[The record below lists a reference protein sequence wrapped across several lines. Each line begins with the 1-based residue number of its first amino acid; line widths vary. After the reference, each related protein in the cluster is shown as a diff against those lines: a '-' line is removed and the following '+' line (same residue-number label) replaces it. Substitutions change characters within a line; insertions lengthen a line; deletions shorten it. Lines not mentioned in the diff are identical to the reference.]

1 MIYQNIGSYLIIGSV
16 FIETIKIQL
25 LTSSD
30 NPFRVYNSRR
40 DKMSEEN
47 KDTKKG
53 FFKSLGSKF
62 KGKKKEEKK

>member
-1 MIYQNIGSYLIIGSV
+1 
-16 FIETIKIQL
+16 
-25 LTSSD
+25 
-30 NPFRVYNSRR
+30 
-40 DKMSEEN
+40 MSEEN